1 MYHEIS
7 SKPARERKGD
17 WTFQMILINYLVH
30 ANDCC
35 SKRTKLKYC
44 WVLSPLQQCFPLLY
58 QGFRGYLAF
67 ILERTGENST
77 ARDCLQFL
85 VICVPFKTEKRFP
98 LLAEES
104 NTTAIILSTEPW
116 SGLGY
121 QEGALVSVQLLLSH
135 KQTACILTLLICVMV
150 HSLLA
155 CSMKK
160 KHEERAHF

>member
-1 MYHEIS
+1 M
-7 SKPARERKGD
+7 
-17 WTFQMILINYLVH
+17 
-30 ANDCC
+30 
-35 SKRTKLKYC
+35 
-44 WVLSPLQQCFPLLY
+44 
-58 QGFRGYLAF
+58 
-67 ILERTGENST
+67 
-77 ARDCLQFL
+77 
-85 VICVPFKTEKRFP
+85 PFKTEKRFP